1 VLVFVLVERWS
12 RCRVSVPSLYEHDH
26 EHGHD
31 KSAMAKKSELL
42 VGLDIGTSK
51 VAAVVGDLNDG
62 TLSVI
67 GIGCVPADGLRK
79 GVVVNIDA
87 TVHAIEQAIKEAEV
101 TAGCEIHSVF
111 ANVGGG
117 HIRGFNS
124 HGVVAVRNREVDQS
138 DVDRVLDA
146 ARAVAL
152 PSDRDI
158 LHVLPQDFV
167 LDGQDGIRTPL
178 GMSGVRL
185 EAHVHLVTTAMPSA
199 QNVIKCCERT
209 GLHVADLVLEPLA
222 AAEAVLTPEEK
233 ELGVALVDL
242 GAGTTDVLVFHQGAL
257 KHTAVL
263 SLGGNHVTS
272 DIAAGL
278 QTPFRDAELLK
289 IRSGG
294 ALARAVGR
302 EQTVEVPSVGGR
314 PPRLLSRHMLS
325 QIIEA
330 RAEEILSLTRNQIV
344 KCGFDEGLGSG
355 VVLTGG
361 TAQLEGIVQLAEQV
375 FQAPVRIGVPV
386 CVDGNGNGG
395 TEVVNTPAFA
405 AAVGL
410 VHYGARPRDHI
421 PVRHADAR
429 LIGKV
434 RQRLKGWMETFF

>member
-1 VLVFVLVERWS
+1 
-12 RCRVSVPSLYEHDH
+12 
-26 EHGHD
+26 
-31 KSAMAKKSELL
+31 MAKKSELL
-42 VGLDIGTSK
+42 VGVDIGTSK

-62 TLSVI
+62 VLSVV
-67 GIGCVPADGLRK
+67 GVGSAPSEGLRK

-87 TVHAIEQAIKEAEV
+87 TVQAIETALKEAEV

-111 ANVGGG
+111 AGVGGG

-124 HGVVAVRNREVDQS
+124 HGVVGVKNREVNQD

-152 PSDRDI
+152 PADRDI

-185 EAHVHLVTTAMPSA
+185 EARVHIITTATPSA

-209 GLHVADLVLEPLA
+209 GLHVIDLVLEALA

-233 ELGVALVDL
+233 ELGVALVDI

-278 QTPFRDAELLK
+278 RTPFRDAELLK
-289 IRSGG
+289 QRSGC
-294 ALARAVGR
+294 ALARTVGR
-302 EQTVEVPSVGGR
+302 DQSVEVPSVGGR
-314 PPRLLSRHMLS
+314 TPRLLSRHLLS

-330 RAEEILSLTRNQIV
+330 RVEEILTLARHQII
-344 KCGFDEGLGSG
+344 KCGFDESLGSG
-355 VVLTGG
+355 IVLTGG
-361 TAQLEGIVQLAEQV
+361 AVALDGVAPLAEQV
-375 FQAPVRIGVPV
+375 FQSPVRIGTPLSGGNGGGNGN
-386 CVDGNGNGG
+386 GNGNGG
-395 TEVVNTPAFA
+395 GGADPAGSPSFA

-410 VHYGARPRDHI
+410 VHYGARPRDHL
-421 PVRHADAR
+421 PPRSDATGMV
-429 LIGKV
+429 GKM
-434 RQRLKGWMETFF
+434 RQRLKGWAQVFF

>member
-1 VLVFVLVERWS
+1 M
-12 RCRVSVPSLYEHDH
+12 D
-26 EHGHD
+26 
-31 KSAMAKKSELL
+31 KKSELL

-62 TLSVI
+62 ALSVL
-67 GIGCVPADGLRK
+67 GVGSAPSDGLRK
-79 GVVVNIDA
+79 GVVVNIEA
-87 TVHAIEQAIKEAEV
+87 TVHAIEHAIKEAEV

-111 ANVGGG
+111 ASVGGG
-117 HIRGFNS
+117 HIKGFNS
-124 HGVVAVRNREVDQS
+124 HGVASVRSSEIDRA
-138 DVDRVLDA
+138 DVDRVLDT

-152 PSDRDI
+152 PPDRDI

-167 LDGQDGIRTPL
+167 LDGQDGIRAPI

-185 EAHVHLVTTAMPSA
+185 EARVYIITTTTTSA

-233 ELGVALVDL
+233 ELGVALIDL

-257 KHTAVL
+257 RHTAVL
-263 SLGGNHVTS
+263 SLGGNHVTN

-278 QTPFRDAELLK
+278 RTPFRDAEILK
-289 IRSGG
+289 QRSGC
-294 ALARAVGR
+294 ALARLVGR
-302 EQTVEVPSVGGR
+302 EQSVEVPNLSGR
-314 PPRLLSRHMLS
+314 TPRLLSRHMLG

-330 RAEEILSLTRNQIV
+330 RAEEILTLARHQIV

-361 TAQLEGIVQLAEQV
+361 SAVLEGMVPLAEQV
-375 FQAPVRIGVPV
+375 FQSPVRVGTPLAL
-386 CVDGNGNGG
+386 NGSGP
-395 TEVVNTPAFA
+395 TELADNTSFA

-421 PVRHADAR
+421 PVHAEDAR
-429 LIGKV
+429 FAGKM
-434 RQRLKGWMETFF
+434 RQRLRAWVETFF